1 MTYRLRQFNLKSV
14 VKRGKFFEIRYTNP
28 RTQKREYYK
37 LGITHDE
44 VKRNLPEFNRMY
56 AGLKRQSF
64 SYRITVS
71 QGVQSWLEQK
81 RTELSNKK
89 TVARYEEIM
98 NNFAEFL
105 KDKFPALEYMDE
117 LAQKHFEEFKEY
129 RKNVKGKKER
139 TVNFE
144 LDMLSNLFK
153 RLMEKDY
160 LNYNPLSKVKRLQE
174 PFKEERW
181 FTEEEIR
188 KIFEIAK
195 SERTRINWYVIF
207 ATYYYTGMRKRELMS
222 LRRGDIDFDKGII
235 LIRHK
240 EGFKPKTDRPRAIP
254 IHPELVPIL
263 RLASPGW
270 ARHSLGHFAL
280 GRFVSDNDGRDDD
293 FVFVNSKGK
302 LFSNDAIRQKLKK
315 LCRKAGI
322 KPGKLHSFRHTWTAH
337 SIMKGCPSDVVQAIG
352 GWKEKDM
359 IERYKHLAPD
369 YMADI
374 YKKTIFLGSQAE
386 DKGSLKAQS

>member
-14 VKRGKFFEIRYTNP
+14 VKRGKFFEIRFTNP
-28 RTQKREYYK
+28 RTQRREYYK
-37 LGITHDE
+37 LGASHDE
-44 VKRNLPEFNRMY
+44 VERNLPEFNRMY
-56 AGLKRQSF
+56 AGLKRQVF
-64 SYRITVS
+64 SYRITVA
-71 QGVQSWLEQK
+71 QGIQAWLEQK
-81 RTELSNKK
+81 DTELSNKR
-89 TVARYEEIM
+89 TVARYKEIM
-98 NNFAEFL
+98 DNFTAFL
-105 KDKFPALEYMDE
+105 QDRFPALEYMDE

-129 RKNVKGKKER
+129 RKNIKGKQEK
-139 TVNFE
+139 TINFE

-160 LNYNPLSKVKRLQE
+160 LNYNPLSRVKRLQE
-174 PFKEERW
+174 PYKEERW
-181 FTEEEIR
+181 FTQEEVV
-188 KIFEIAK
+188 KIFEAAK
-195 SERTRINWYVIF
+195 GEKTRIDWYTIF
-207 ATYYYTGMRKRELMS
+207 AAYYYTGMRKRELMS
-222 LRRGDIDFDKGII
+222 LRKKDIDFDKGII

-254 IHPELVPIL
+254 IHPELMPIL
-263 RLASPGW
+263 GGPGLL
-270 ARHSLGHFAL
+270 RRFAPRNDT
-280 GRFVSDNDGRDDD
+280 GAGACNDGGEDD
-293 FVFVNSKGK
+293 FVFVNSRGK
-302 LFSNDAIRQKLKK
+302 PFSNDAIRQKLKK

-374 YKKTIFLGSQAE
+374 YKKTVFLGTQTE
-386 DKGSLKAQS
+386 DNGSLKAQD

>member
-14 VKRGKFFEIRYTNP
+14 VKRGKFFEIRFTNP

-44 VKRNLPEFNRMY
+44 VRRNLPEFNRMY

-64 SYRITVS
+64 SYRITVA
-71 QGVQSWLEQK
+71 QGIESWLEQK
-81 RTELSNKK
+81 RTELSNRN
-89 TVARYEEIM
+89 TVVRYEEIM
-98 NNFAEFL
+98 NNFREFL

-117 LAQKHFEEFKEY
+117 LTQKHFEEFKEY
-129 RKNVKGKKER
+129 RKNIKGKQEK

-160 LNYNPLSKVKRLQE
+160 LNYNPLSRVKRLQE
-174 PFKEERW
+174 PYKEERW
-181 FTEEEIR
+181 FTEDEVR
-188 KIFEIAK
+188 KILETAK
-195 SERTRINWYVIF
+195 SGKTKINWYAVF
-207 ATYYYTGMRKRELMS
+207 ATYYYTGMRKKELMF
-222 LRRGDIDFDKGII
+222 LTREDIDLEKGII

-240 EGFKPKTDRPRAIP
+240 QGFKPKTDRPRGIP
-254 IHPELVPIL
+254 IHPELLSILKDL
-263 RLASPGW
+263 RLFRPFGPS
-270 ARHSLGHFAL
+270 
-280 GRFVSDNDGRDDD
+280 NDGGNGD

-302 LFSNDAIRQKLKK
+302 VFSNDAIRKKLKK
-315 LCRKAGI
+315 LCEKAGI

-352 GWKEKDM
+352 GWKKKDM

-374 YKKTIFLGSQAE
+374 YKKTVFLGNQSE
-386 DKGSLKAQS
+386 DNGSLKAQS

>member
-56 AGLKRQSF
+56 AGLKRQAF

-71 QGVQSWLEQK
+71 QGIKSWLEQK
-81 RTELSNKK
+81 RTELSNKN
-89 TVARYEEIM
+89 TVIRYEEIM
-98 NNFAEFL
+98 NNFREFL
-105 KDKFPALEYMDE
+105 KEKFPALEYMDE
-117 LAQKHFEEFKEY
+117 LTQKHFEEFKEY
-129 RKNVKGKKER
+129 RKNIKGKQEK
-139 TVNFE
+139 TINFE

-160 LNYNPLSKVKRLQE
+160 LNYNPLSRVKRLQE
-174 PFKEERW
+174 PYKEERW
-181 FTEEEIR
+181 FTEEEVR
-188 KIFEIAK
+188 KILETAK
-195 SERTRINWYVIF
+195 SEKAKINWYVVF
-207 ATYYYTGMRKRELMS
+207 ATYYYTGMRKKELMF
-222 LRRGDIDFDKGII
+222 LRREDIDLEKGII

-240 EGFKPKTDRPRAIP
+240 QGFKPKTDRPRGIP
-254 IHPELVPIL
+254 IHPELLSIL
-263 RLASPGW
+263 RGLRLLRPVLPLA
-270 ARHSLGHFAL
+270 RSL
-280 GRFVSDNDGRDDD
+280 RDDGEDGD
-293 FVFVNSKGK
+293 FVFVNSRGK

-352 GWKEKDM
+352 GWKKKDM

-374 YKKTIFLGSQAE
+374 YKKTVFLGNQSE
-386 DKGSLKAQS
+386 DNGSLKAQS